1 MLWSPCK
8 VREAQVREM
17 VKQHKEEQQK
27 LQKTHDR
34 ELKAA
39 ATIYKKKMAEEAKA
53 LRQITREHAAENC
66 KTRAAEL
73 AAARA
78 LKKQQRDA
86 ATSQI
91 SRDTLN
97 KDKQK
102 ASQSAALESTKKRG
116 VVSAQSSVDAAPPL
130 RQPAPKITTCGC
142 QIKVPQK
149 FK

>member
-1 MLWSPCK
+1 MLWSPRK

-17 VKQHKEEQQK
+17 VKQCEEEQQK
-27 LQKTHDR
+27 LQKTHNR
-34 ELKAA
+34 KLKVA
-39 ATIYKKKMAEEAKA
+39 ATIYKKNMAEEVKA
-53 LRQITREHAAENC
+53 LRQITREHAAEDR

-78 LKKQQRDA
+78 LKKQQRNA

-97 KDKQK
+97 KGKQK
-102 ASQSAALESTKKRG
+102 ASQSAALESTKKHC
-116 VVSAQSSVDAAPPL
+116 VVSAQSSVDAAPLLP
-130 RQPAPKITTCGC
+130 QPAPKITTCGR
-142 QIKVPQK
+142 QIKVLQK

>member
-1 MLWSPCK
+1 
-8 VREAQVREM
+8 VRET
-17 VKQHKEEQQK
+17 VKQREEEQQK

-34 ELKAA
+34 KLKTA

-53 LRQITREHAAENC
+53 LRQIAKEYAAEERM
-66 KTRAAEL
+66 TRAAEL

-78 LKKQQRDA
+78 LKKQQHDA

-91 SRDTLN
+91 SRNTLN
-97 KDKQK
+97 KGKQK
-102 ASQSAALESTKKRG
+102 ASQCAALESTKKRC
-116 VVSAQSSVDAAPPL
+116 VVSAQSSLDAAPPL
-130 RQPAPKITTCGC
+130 PQPAPKITTRGR